1 MAPTWV
7 FLPGEFHGHRS
18 LVGYRPWGRK
28 EWDITE
34 RLSISTHTGHLKEGK
49 HLSHPAIFEKAVSQE
64 EVWILAFMGD
74 NGMERF
80 LRQDGCQDYI
90 DYKAWI
96 SSPFPHTK
104 WLRTSFHM
112 QDPNLQASIQ
122 LPSWMTLPTYGIQM
136 TFFLRHHS
144 NFRRL
149 HTPSQGWGS
158 PALTLLG
165 QWNTCAARPH
175 EHFLIKLRYS
185 LMCVRD
191 MHRCQP

>member
-1 MAPTWV
+1 MSIPAWRIPWTQEPGGL
-7 FLPGEFHGHRS
+7 LPMGSQRVGHN
-18 LVGYRPWGRK
+18 WA
-28 EWDITE
+28 TE
-34 RLSISTHTGHLKEGK
+34 HIHTHRTLKRREAF
-49 HLSHPAIFEKAVSQE
+49 SHPAIFEKAVSQE

-112 QDPNLQASIQ
+112 KDPNLQASIQ

-158 PALTLLG
+158 PACETSRTMKYMCSQASWTL
-165 QWNTCAARPH
+165 
-175 EHFLIKLRYS
+175 S
-185 LMCVRD
+185 D
-191 MHRCQP
+191 